1 MSIGPTPARRLT
13 GSPLRRAIVSGLVAL
28 GVAVATLVAP
38 ATPAQAA
45 PGDVVLGDFENGVT
59 PWFTATSGSTTVS
72 LAVTSDAPA
81 SGSGAARLQ
90 VNAPSGTAELAR
102 GIPSID
108 ARSLT
113 FALRSTQ
120 LKGIVVRMIDST
132 GQAHQQTRPLTP
144 GSQWQAVT
152 VSDFAPA
159 GAAEYIHW
167 GGAND
172 GVWHGPLKHLSLLVD
187 AFRVVNGPTATIDV
201 DDVTVRGPAPD
212 LAIVPTTTG
221 NAFATGQEVSFGVH
235 TAAKS
240 LEWTV
245 RDIDNAVV
253 TSGAKETSQ
262 LGGTLSL
269 GELPTGWYAVD
280 LVAVQPDGRRVA
292 GGTDVSVL
300 PASDAREER
309 IGVATHYGQAWS
321 TDTIPLIADAG
332 AGFARDEAYWAQAE
346 KVKGTIDFPA
356 KVDAYTAALSS
367 NNLQFFDILAY
378 GNSLYH
384 EGEAPATQAGR
395 DAFANYADVSV
406 ATFGTDDTFY
416 EVWNE
421 WNLRDRT
428 GPAGATAAN
437 YAALLATTAD
447 RVRAAHPGAK
457 LAGPALAPMDEW
469 SKWVDDFIA
478 AGGLDDLDAFT
489 THPYDFAAEPES
501 FMDHVGVIR
510 AKLDAAGH
518 RDMPIWLSEH
528 GWHTSDTPLGA
539 DEKSQARNLSRA
551 ELLALGKG
559 IGKYTVYDFKDDGT
573 DPKNPEH
580 RFGIIRNEN
589 DPRGAYTPKPAFVAQ
604 GILTRQTDDRAVR
617 QVPALG
623 SGRYGVEFGARPGE
637 PAATRM
643 QALWALKPET
653 WSIKAAG
660 EVKVTDLYGAEATLR
675 PDADGR
681 VHVAVGKD
689 PVYLTGEVGEVS
701 VQSPYALTVD
711 QAIEGLAPAAKWT
724 VTAGDRALDV
734 SLRTDA
740 GTTSA
745 QVAKGETRSVAV
757 TLPPAGVG
765 TRTWTAEVREGD
777 RTVGLLAATADVVA
791 RLGLTGTHA
800 LNATGAGLLRL
811 TLVNRGAEP
820 VKIDGIDWTMGS
832 SSGRALPGATV
843 AGDDSVSVDVPLSEL
858 GAWTATASGDA
869 TATARGTLVGADP
882 VDVAFRPVQVDGK
895 VDDAVAVLPA
905 QTLGAAEQVISGW
918 AGDEDHSGRL
928 WLTHDTERLYLTAV
942 ITDNAH
948 AQPAR
953 AMNIWQGD
961 SVQLGTTP
969 GWPGEGAVPVSEI
982 GTALTGAGPVDLAR
996 WLPANATTEGL
1007 ASAVTR
1013 DEAAKTTTY
1022 ELSLP
1027 FGAIGVKPGNGILS
1041 ATVAVNENDGA
1052 GRRGWSTW
1060 GKGVAESKDPAKFRP
1075 LRLLAAPAGN
1085 VRVKATALSSCL
1097 SSPPRLTVVAMN
1109 QEKVP
1114 VDLRLVTP
1122 LGEKTYP
1129 RVAPGRAVLH
1139 TFSGTGKEL
1148 AGGTVVVS
1156 ASYLDAGGN
1165 FAYQDREL
1173 DYRRVTCRV

>member
-1 MSIGPTPARRLT
+1 MTA
-13 GSPLRRAIVSGLVAL
+13 
-28 GVAVATLVAP
+28 LVAP
-38 ATPAQAA
+38 TASAQAA

-72 LAVTSDAPA
+72 LAVTSQAPA
-81 SGSGAARLQ
+81 SGGGAARLE

-102 GIPSID
+102 GVPSID

-113 FALRSTQ
+113 FALRSTK

-132 GQAHQQTRPLTP
+132 GQAHQQTVPLTP
-144 GSQWQAVT
+144 GSPWQTLT
-152 VSDFAPA
+152 VDNFAPA
-159 GAAEYIHW
+159 GAPEYIHW

-172 GVWHGPLKHLSLLVD
+172 GVWHGPLTHLSLLVD
-187 AFRVVNGPTATIDV
+187 AFRIVDGPAATIDV

-221 NAFATGQEVSFGVH
+221 NAFTTGQEVSFGLQ

-253 TSGAKETSQ
+253 TSGAKETSE
-262 LGGTLSL
+262 LGGKLTL
-269 GELPTGWYAVD
+269 GKLPTGWYAVD
-280 LVAVQPDGRRVA
+280 LVVVQPDGRRVA

-300 PASDAREER
+300 PESDAREER

-321 TDTIPLIADAG
+321 PETIPLIADAG
-332 AGFARDEAYWAQAE
+332 VGFARDEAYWAQAE

-356 KVDAYTAALSS
+356 KVDAYTAALSK
-367 NNLQFFDILAY
+367 NNLEFFDILAY
-378 GNSLYH
+378 GNNLYH

-421 WNLRDRT
+421 WNLRDRN
-428 GPAGATAAN
+428 GPAGATAQN

-447 RVRAAHPGAK
+447 RVRAAHPNAL

-489 THPYDFAAEPES
+489 THPYDFGAEPEA
-501 FMDHVGVIR
+501 FMNHVGVIR

-551 ELLALGKG
+551 QLLALGKG
-559 IGKYTVYDFKDDGT
+559 IGRYTVYDFKDDGT

-580 RFGIIRNEN
+580 RFGMIRNEN

-604 GILTRQTDDRAVR
+604 GVLTRQTDNREVR

-653 WSIKAAG
+653 WSIEAAG
-660 EVKVTDLYGAEATLR
+660 EVTVTDLYGARTTLR
-675 PDADGR
+675 PDAGGR

-689 PVYLTGEVGEVS
+689 PVYLTGELGEVHA
-701 VQSPYALTVD
+701 QSPYSLTVD
-711 QAIEGLAPAAKWT
+711 KAIEGLVPSAKWT
-724 VTAGDRALDV
+724 VAAGDRALEV

-740 GTTSA
+740 GTTSVDVP
-745 QVAKGETRSVAV
+745 QGETRSVAV
-757 TLPPAGVG
+757 TLPAAGVG

-777 RTVGLLAATADVVA
+777 RTVGLLAATADVA
-791 RLGLTGTHA
+791 SRLGLTGTHA

-820 VKIDGIDWTMGS
+820 VKLDGINWTVGS
-832 SSGRALPGATV
+832 SSGRSLPGTSV
-843 AGDDSVSVDVPLSEL
+843 AGNGSVSVDVPLPEL
-858 GAWTATASGDA
+858 GAWSATAVGDA
-869 TATARGTLVGADP
+869 TVTARGTLVDADP
-882 VDVAFRPVQVDGK
+882 VDVPFRRVKVDGK
-895 VDDAVAVLPA
+895 VDKAVSALPA
-905 QTLGAAEQVISGW
+905 QTLGAAEQVITGW
-918 AGDEDHSGRL
+918 AGNEDHSGRL

-953 AMNIWQGD
+953 ATNIWQGD
-961 SVQLGTTP
+961 SVQLGVTP
-969 GWPGEGAVPVSEI
+969 GWPGEGAVPISEL

-1007 ASAVTR
+1007 ASAVKR

-1022 ELSLP
+1022 ELSVP
-1027 FGAIGVKPGNGILS
+1027 FSAIGVNRADRILS
-1041 ATVAVNENDGA
+1041 ATVAVNENDGT

-1075 LRLLAAPAGN
+1075 LRLLAA
-1085 VRVKATALSSCL
+1085 TASC
-1097 SSPPRLTVVAMN
+1097 
-1109 QEKVP
+1109 
-1114 VDLRLVTP
+1114 
-1122 LGEKTYP
+1122 G
-1129 RVAPGRAVLH
+1129 
-1139 TFSGTGKEL
+1139 
-1148 AGGTVVVS
+1148 
-1156 ASYLDAGGN
+1156 
-1165 FAYQDREL
+1165 
-1173 DYRRVTCRV
+1173 